1 MSGPSL
7 VTLVT
12 PTYNQAGYL
21 PETLDSVLAQ
31 THPALE
37 YLVIDDGSSDDTQA
51 VMARYAGRLTAL
63 RQDNIGQAR
72 TLAPLR
78 SAFPPEGAQHSSG
91 NPADVA
97 PSLRSPLRSA
107 RPGCAALRLPPR
119 GGRNIPRGTL
129 RMLPLRFAVPFVRH
143 AQAALQLR
151 LPKGAASSGDPV
163 SAAPSLRNP
172 LRSTP
177 LGCPPFTEIPPV
189 LDEVTVDVGG

>member
-72 TLAPLR
+72 TLNKGWVDRFTGEHASFDRQIALFR
-78 SAFPPEGAQHSSG
+78 VSG
-91 NPADVA
+91 HAN
-97 PSLRSPLRSA
+97 
-107 RPGCAALRLPPR
+107 AAMDL
-119 GGRNIPRGTL
+119 
-129 RMLPLRFAVPFVRH
+129 
-143 AQAALQLR
+143 
-151 LPKGAASSGDPV
+151 
-163 SAAPSLRNP
+163 
-172 LRSTP
+172 
-177 LGCPPFTEIPPV
+177 
-189 LDEVTVDVGG
+189 